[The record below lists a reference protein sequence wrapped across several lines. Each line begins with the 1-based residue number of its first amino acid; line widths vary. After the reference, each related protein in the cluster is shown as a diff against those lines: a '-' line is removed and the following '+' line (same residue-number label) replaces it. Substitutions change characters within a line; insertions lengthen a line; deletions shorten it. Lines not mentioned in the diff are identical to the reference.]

1 MFFYFHRSSV
11 IILIGLLVA
20 AVLPWQFLFN
30 DGGHVPGLMVSTAF
44 LLAAFFLMWRSARDA
59 MRELEKRQ
67 PALPARNEPDSPYQ
81 FLADVSHEL
90 RTPLNTI
97 IGFSEFIRSET
108 SGPIGNKVYQEYIF
122 DIYNSSVHLL
132 GVVNDILEYTKADAN
147 MLALEIDQVDA
158 AKTVRGC
165 VRLMAAHA
173 QKGQIRLIEQIPT
186 RDFVLATDARKLK
199 QIMLNLLSN
208 AIKFTPPG
216 GAVTVQVDRN
226 AAGSLML
233 IVTDTGVGIAPAD
246 IKRALSPFGQV
257 DSLVTRRG
265 EGTGLGLP
273 LTQKFAQALGG
284 TFDLVSEVSKGTVIT
299 VTLPDKGVSL
309 TSSAA

>member
-1 MFFYFHRSSV
+1 MFFYFCRSSV
-11 IILIGLLVA
+11 IILIGLLVSA
-20 AVLPWQFLFN
+20 AVSWQFLFN
-30 DGGHVPGLMVSTAF
+30 GGNKVAGFAASITL
-44 LLAAFFLMWRSARDA
+44 LLAAIVLVWRG
-59 MRELEKRQ
+59 
-67 PALPARNEPDSPYQ
+67 ARNAGPQTQSEAAPECREPGNPYQ

-108 SGPIGNKVYQEYIF
+108 SGPIGNKVYQEYIH

-147 MLALEIDQVDA
+147 MLTLDIDQVDA
-158 AKTVRGC
+158 GKSVRGC
-165 VRLMAAHA
+165 IRLMAAHA
-173 QKGQIRLIEQIPT
+173 QKAQIRLIEQIPA

-199 QIMLNLLSN
+199 QIVLNLVSN
-208 AIKFTPPG
+208 AIKFTLPG
-216 GAVTVQVDRN
+216 GAVTVQLDRN
-226 AAGSLML
+226 AAGDVVLTV
-233 IVTDTGVGIAPAD
+233 IDTGVGIAEAD
-246 IKRALSPFGQV
+246 IARALLPFGQV

-284 TFDLVSEVSKGTVIT
+284 TFTLASEVGKGTTIT
-299 VTLPDKGVSL
+299 VTLPGASKPG
-309 TSSAA
+309 TAA